1 MLKIKLTKAFID
13 DFRMG
18 SMTSINSGSI
28 NIGMDLSEEER
39 KKFSDTMREMLAEME
54 PVCQE
59 EQSFIINFFHLTGEN
74 TNIPIY
80 TLANV
85 SFPRQ
90 SSTGKNCN
98 YFKYYVNTFFGEL
111 IYTKIYNRF
120 ITYYQN

>member
-1 MLKIKLTKAFID
+1 MAEGKRTSKSFFVKIQWNNP

-74 TNIPIY
+74 TNIP
-80 TLANV
+80 V
-85 SFPRQ
+85 
-90 SSTGKNCN
+90 
-98 YFKYYVNTFFGEL
+98 
-111 IYTKIYNRF
+111 
-120 ITYYQN
+120 

>member
-1 MLKIKLTKAFID
+1 MAEGKRTSKSFFVRIQWNHP

-74 TNIPIY
+74 TNIP
-80 TLANV
+80 V
-85 SFPRQ
+85 
-90 SSTGKNCN
+90 
-98 YFKYYVNTFFGEL
+98 
-111 IYTKIYNRF
+111 
-120 ITYYQN
+120 

>member
-1 MLKIKLTKAFID
+1 MAEGKRTSKSFVVKIQWNYP

-74 TNIPIY
+74 TNIP
-80 TLANV
+80 V
-85 SFPRQ
+85 
-90 SSTGKNCN
+90 
-98 YFKYYVNTFFGEL
+98 
-111 IYTKIYNRF
+111 
-120 ITYYQN
+120 

>member
-1 MLKIKLTKAFID
+1 
-13 DFRMG
+13 MG

-74 TNIPIY
+74 TNIYPSNSIH
-80 TLANV
+80 LFLSLEKVAQEKCAIILN
-85 SFPRQ
+85 
-90 SSTGKNCN
+90 
-98 YFKYYVNTFFGEL
+98 
-111 IYTKIYNRF
+111 IM
-120 ITYYQN
+120 

>member
-1 MLKIKLTKAFID
+1 
-13 DFRMG
+13 MG

-59 EQSFIINFFHLTGEN
+59 EQSFIINFFHLTGKN

-90 SSTGKNCN
+90 SCTGKNCN
-98 YFKYYVNTFFGEL
+98 YFKYYVNTVFLVSSF
-111 IYTKIYNRF
+111 ITKIYNLYNIRYNRF

>member
-1 MLKIKLTKAFID
+1 MVLIPLID

-74 TNIPIY
+74 T
-80 TLANV
+80 
-85 SFPRQ
+85 
-90 SSTGKNCN
+90 STNSN
-98 YFKYYVNTFFGEL
+98 SL
-111 IYTKIYNRF
+111 S
-120 ITYYQN
+120 

>member
-1 MLKIKLTKAFID
+1 
-13 DFRMG
+13 MG

-74 TNIPIY
+74 TSTRILVQAIFDFKFQVKGR
-80 TLANV
+80 TL
-85 SFPRQ
+85 
-90 SSTGKNCN
+90 T
-98 YFKYYVNTFFGEL
+98 
-111 IYTKIYNRF
+111 
-120 ITYYQN
+120 

>member
-1 MLKIKLTKAFID
+1 
-13 DFRMG
+13 MG

-74 TNIPIY
+74 TNIPVKFY
-80 TLANV
+80 TLV
-85 SFPRQ
+85 SILRK
-90 SSTGKNCN
+90 SCTGKMCN
-98 YFKYYVNTFFGEL
+98 YFEYYVNTVFGEL
-111 IYTKIYNRF
+111 IYN
-120 ITYYQN
+120 

>member
-85 SFPRQ
+85 SFPRH
-90 SSTGKNCN
+90 SCTGKNSN
-98 YFKYYVNTFFGEL
+98 YFKYYVNTVFW
-111 IYTKIYNRF
+111 
-120 ITYYQN
+120 

>member
-1 MLKIKLTKAFID
+1 
-13 DFRMG
+13 MG

-74 TNIPIY
+74 TNIPVQIY
-80 TLANV
+80 TLDNV
-85 SFPRQ
+85 ILRQ
-90 SSTGKNCN
+90 SCTGKNSN
-98 YFKYYVNTFFGEL
+98 YFEYYVNTVFW
-111 IYTKIYNRF
+111 
-120 ITYYQN
+120 